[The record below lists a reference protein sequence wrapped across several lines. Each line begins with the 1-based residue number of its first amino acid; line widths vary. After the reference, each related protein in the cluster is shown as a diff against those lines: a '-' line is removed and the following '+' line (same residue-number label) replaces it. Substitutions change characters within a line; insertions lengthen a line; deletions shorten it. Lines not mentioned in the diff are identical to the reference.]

1 MSYSTK
7 NTGSKIPNEDIL
19 AQLRMIAPRNDP
31 KQKDDYDVSDARF
44 AELKIKNTENMI
56 GTTIDEI
63 PDKINSIKL
72 NWVDEQQLYDDVL
85 RDSRCLT
92 RSTPDIIFTRLS
104 EIYKHDIF
112 NCVVRIYKHAPSFF
126 TKTIMNPHQ
135 FKAFQKYFMLIEYIN
150 FINNTQDDVEIS
162 SIKDI
167 DQIRQWVQV
176 RHDNN
181 IQYVINGPN
190 NAGDGYNVK
199 YVDKYNGLM
208 SGSASIDDIAQSQM
222 LTTQQNISSD
232 LNKFLKEFREQHNAY
247 DKLSDEAR
255 KYSINISSIKDVR
268 IYKDE
273 DILYFDMRGVDLGEV
288 RDEVTETNYFTAEY
302 EEKREITSMTNTMK
316 LEEIMKFYSRI
327 AIKELI
333 IDPSLY
339 VTNLASLSKVYI
351 VFKGVVANERHI
363 SNVFKESDLKIPGH
377 FIRTDRGFEFI
388 PDTDVITYKSQ
399 MVNVRNFEMYITT
412 GNPDDKIISNEY
424 ALTFDKNSVYNY
436 PVEIYKDNDF
446 SLKMQLLT
454 DEHEEEQNVKY
465 NLHNIEMP
473 YLTTKVIDDLFSGM
487 TGDWSLLLESFID
500 QWRKVDTKDMIIQ
513 NLWTYLGSIF
523 IDVRNA
529 ITKKREMEVY
539 KNNDYTSPAEI
550 AVIENATWEDDVKE
564 EMIQTLK
571 QNNRIQYTK
580 LSILTNTFDVIGWK
594 SVVKQLCN
602 IADINWEIMKGTTNQ
617 KKIEEG
623 IELLKHVGLS
633 HMTKEEIANGKNTLY
648 KEQKYI
654 FAKKLSKGWAPINI
668 DGAKWYFSTA
678 RDDNNKARLYMTS
691 GTTKLVVANGMKI
704 NGNSYNVSKDTYGL
718 KFWKQNDTN
727 GYTWIVNNL
736 EQQVGN
742 ANNETVSQYFYS
754 LIGCAENNVK
764 SAVTGYTNT
773 AIDDTEASTTKRD
786 VELAILVWGDVYR
799 ALKSMLENISGIL
812 KGGVVKKGTLEW
824 KDVDL
829 FYGTIDGKYFT
840 YDNSKGGQYVKFIDY
855 LDNNFRIYTKDQAD
869 LCLYN
874 LMTIMNDGSFE
885 NNVYGSFMYS
895 EYQQTIQNLKFV
907 YPSSEI
913 NQNGALIRYTFDNF
927 YDVDY
932 EDIFGNTESLK
943 LYPIEY
949 TVEDVENKNVDNWYM
964 LEYTQN
970 KHYTSDFDNMTYYI
984 KTNANAII
992 ESMLMEVP
1000 VINKMSKIYPLNHV
1014 VMLDNDRKIL
1024 AEFEIF
1030 DETVTVNDTNY
1041 DVKYENNALCLKSG
1055 DEVVYELK
1063 LLSQYFED
1071 EDDVWFITFVKDA
1084 FMMIG
1089 GLVLRS
1095 VIENIDG
1102 KNVCYMVAN
1111 NDKTVNIGD
1120 SKYNIIVDDTGIM
1133 FKNVENAD
1141 IVKVE
1146 LNAKSV
1152 YLNEAVYDMKLY
1164 DTVNV
1169 ELHSKVDENSQYYY
1183 NIANKCY
1190 IGESYKFDFEYDDKH
1205 FDIYVDNKRVD
1216 TSKYYYINDFNI
1228 YEYTISANDVNL
1240 PDEYISYMPFKT
1252 YDSIYDNRPLFE
1264 ILGNSLTLQH
1274 IINRTNESSKY
1285 YEIKAGSRQ
1294 IKLNLFYYEKVKTEA
1309 YTDHAWKLFI
1319 NRDDTSFEDMELETK
1334 LGGHIKI
1341 TNKGNMFEVDVNIP
1355 GMEFNPNKPQ
1365 EYVTFQESSQD
1376 KNYNINV
1383 YKVYYNPTDAD
1394 YTFSDG
1400 TVVGKKLLR
1409 IDYCVQ
1415 EKCLVAVCD
1424 VLRKEDDFELSMPI
1438 WGKSISVRSG
1448 DADKKYDIVSY
1459 MIDNTWRISTGLA
1472 FPLKT
1477 DFTEKSDDIYYSL
1490 KGSIEQSFDIVIDG
1504 SKLQYLVYSDGSV
1517 TIGNVG
1523 INDVL
1528 SWPAAAI
1535 DNDEKETYLTK
1546 LPGKSL
1552 YVSSVVDDEDGNKV
1566 YEDVGLVT
1574 LKGNLY
1580 YLTSDS
1586 YDLNKDDLYT
1596 FDDEVVFD
1604 HENEPVA
1611 RLYNY
1616 DLTINDGESVIDI
1629 LGQKTDWEYLRLMR
1643 KIDGEW
1649 NVEGNDIKIRG
1660 SENELY
1666 NVVFQYN
1673 SYRTDRY
1680 IKFDDSYFGSTV
1692 DTSKGSDE
1700 FKSLVCYPFDITHRR
1715 EPVYLLNNSF
1725 RYEGNVTNAAQ
1736 IMKWDLGSGFRYDDN
1751 GVYKYIAD
1759 GSYIVLKSSGEN
1771 NAESGTT
1778 ESGATTTRTLY
1789 YKDTSGTYQSIDFI
1803 DSIGFVYGST
1813 SRKITLK
1820 LIDNRLT
1827 CFENVNWA
1835 EITNQDDS
1843 TEILIPE
1850 HAYNVYDINGNAL
1863 TTSIASNS
1871 NVVYPSS
1878 NSTLDKPY
1886 TENYAAYNQIDN
1898 KFLTKSVKDKLVDS
1912 SRNEYKLDIPGSDS
1926 KIYIDI
1932 FNFERIAFNKSVD
1945 SIPPFIEI
1953 YFKRDSQ
1960 NENSYNVFWK
1970 DEDVFHQIFNPDR
1983 DKSPLQYSNIV
1994 IKDFHKIIPK
2004 SFVVNNENILQES
2017 VNGKILYYLD
2027 TTLGYSTLK
2036 DDDSNNPIINSIEL
2050 QEKYIVSNLDD
2061 EAYLKSAN
2069 PERYLYKKVKLADN
2083 TYQYTLQP
2091 ASDFVQYTL
2100 KEQIKWDEN
2109 GNLYIETAED
2119 QSQTKAIKLYY
2130 SIIEDNKTIGFER
2143 AKFINKSTSDSI
2155 NLSVI
2160 DPSGAA
2166 EIGYPYG
2173 IYLSNLG
2180 NYKIVN
2186 PNNNAPYLI
2195 IDNGEDRYL
2204 PIVNTQERVEF
2215 IYQLSTSTELY
2226 YRNWQNPSG
2235 ELITLVDIEKEHVN
2249 FKIVIQYVSYSFQY
2263 YRPILYI
2270 NEGDSSNPKEFTI
2283 NPSYFGTKSDIS
2295 KLPENDTD
2303 IIDPKNKFIKIGSKY
2318 YILSMIRNNFVL
2330 IDRDEK
2336 ILTLDNVVTNYSTGS
2351 YAKISENSE
2360 IQYQI
2365 IAPYILY
2372 NGDSEQ
2378 RIDFDIG
2385 NGNLSAFAVLDSVK
2399 SYMYIYPNNPT
2410 YYDPYEKYTLTEGGE
2425 ISGNK
2430 LKSKLYVPN
2439 VYSNAISISPCTDK
2453 GNIIKRIDESENNF
2467 MYMLPIEMRNNYKL
2481 TTTDWKNYEYTK
2493 EGSNAKIELSQD
2505 VSGLCTGKFNNL
2517 VPNDA
2522 DNSKIYVSSGKLQ
2535 EYEEIKWESDTAE
2548 GVVCKASDEGIKIEN
2563 KYTNDTK
2570 LFVHVI
2576 YNTININCSESGD
2589 ITDDGYESF
2598 TIDFDNRKQESDD
2611 EVVKDKYIIWKDD
2624 KEYVELNGSTG
2635 SFSTNDSQIIN
2646 VYHEQLTECAYDE
2659 NSVYTAYYLYYF
2671 GKNNG
2676 VHDIIS
2682 IGSNTYNIERHQY
2695 AIVDGN
2701 IYIANGNEITIEN
2714 DTYVI
2719 DDETQHVDIDRKPYI
2734 IYSSDDVI
2742 RFNNMFYIPTDNKYT
2757 ISSCRYLKYGEEGDI
2772 KIYYENDN
2780 NELYVDEI
2788 TFNVK
2793 DEEWI
2798 DIDEY
2803 NKLQVLV
2810 KSDGTKYIQYIGV
2823 EYIVLDESVTINDV
2837 SYPVTTK
2844 RCVIIDLNRKIYTEM
2859 NDQQEEYI
2867 TYDNAPYYV
2876 SDNTVTIQDI
2886 YYTINSESKVNIGE
2900 VYYDLSNE
2908 YTASTVEIVRY
2919 GDEVLPVQ
2927 TGENEEKY
2935 VTYNNKIYN
2944 VVDNAVTIDNVIITV
2959 ESVLSIII
2967 RNIPYYANTNNYIIV
2982 NDEIICENNGYYIYN
2997 YSSYQQSI
3005 NPLIKKGEEY
3015 YIVFDGFIFKDTN
3028 GKYNEM
3034 NNMYMYVAN
3043 DITYVPKYVDSV
3055 KFDGNEYKI
3064 LKNNYE
3070 SMVISNKYVV
3080 ISGES
3085 ITFVIN
3091 ENSYT
3096 YSVNYDNSNITLS
3109 SAESTTEPIT
3119 FSINDE
3125 SVTIKINDINY
3136 KYYIFVDQHNNVVLA
3151 EKYYNISDGLNT
3163 ISDKRYY
3170 IAFDPYSRIVD
3181 VSNECTVVDKN
3192 TITYD
3197 DGIAGKNSTST
3208 VGNWQ
3213 ISYNSSEWVINR
3225 SDNTPPSWIRYF
3237 EYNPHTSKLSNVNYI
3252 NQNQS
3257 ITRDNII
3264 PFKQN
3269 ISDYDN
3275 EPSRHNMCI
3284 HDPVSDPDYIYEI
3297 SFDDSTT
3304 YNEKSIITPLSFNT
3318 YKYTNTKPDS
3328 EKDSISYPI
3337 WRDTD
3342 KQYYNQVWQIESIE
3356 TNPDEI
3362 SLSVIDKNINTDTP
3376 TIITNRFYVG
3386 DEKTYIYI
3394 ESTKFY
3400 DTFDL
3405 STYSLSLDNDTISSK
3420 PFNSSKSIYLLPGTV
3435 NPVKFDISITKTP
3448 DSFLILYL
3456 TTEIETDN
3464 STETVKINIINE
3476 DHKFTSLNNVSLF
3489 RIIQYGT
3496 NNYLYYIQMIRNEL
3510 YMTELSKTRTNS
3522 YDSSTFTVDY
3532 DNTDF
3537 IFTIENDNVK
3547 YKDDTVAKLGEYFTI
3562 DTEEKTYYFQITVN
3576 EVNSNKYVVNIY
3588 NVKGQSSKW
3597 QWYIMINNLMYEI
3610 YIDGESYYLLYN
3622 DLLYYPKEDE
3632 SYQIDQNQDPKLY
3645 ISFENE
3651 IGSYY
3656 YDDLAEGELIKKNST
3671 IRRSVKMEGVKTE
3684 SRTTTSN
3691 ICPNLYPFIVGEI
3704 EKQYTSPVENIVDVN
3719 RVYRD
3724 IVSNITEKH
3733 NYKYNSGEL
3742 YDIIYDTDKNEY
3754 TFKQTGVIAK
3764 QNDGGYIG
3772 DTYCIFSNQYN
3783 GTIQIKYDKSVQTKH
3798 GQFILSIDNDSS
3810 ITYYIYGISNVVQ
3823 FSKSYPIKEDDTVII
3838 GNENVY
3844 TKECKVVYN
3853 DSQKYVSYDWTE
3865 QVSIENNTV
3874 KLQDGEYELSTP
3886 KFRVYRE
3893 TALSTYIQ
3901 YSESSD
3907 NNVNYVTFG
3916 YGDNVVYNYISD
3928 VGNTTYPFGTINYK
3942 GKTIYPYTLR
3952 YNNSDTNEYA
3962 IDSELYTAYIN
3973 TAAQMKINE
3982 TSHIELLESS
3992 NQCQII
3998 VSDEEK
4004 YNIQYSNNKFM
4015 VSWSI
4020 NEEIRPMYD
4029 ANITY
4034 YRKDATTD
4042 DYKKITYID
4051 RNDYWYNDGGNKYI
4065 TSGGD
4070 NYLNKYDIT
4079 VTSKSDT
4086 NEKYT
4091 WSKGVLSPEPTE
4103 ASIPAIKV
4111 DYGIRK
4117 QGTESSSTMFAYR
4130 LITINVN
4137 IDLSNKTFNILA
4149 FGPTVKNNNL
4159 EYYIV
4164 PVTRGSNTETEK
4176 SFTNPGEV
4184 IQCPNG
4190 TFYISTEG
4198 QLVGIVESSEV
4209 TIAYTCNISLTKYEQ
4224 SSYLYHIVPNN
4235 FPGNR
4240 SDIITHAELAGP
4252 DKHYKDEFAL
4262 SKAIYNRY
4270 YSTDGPISTN
4280 DLIITDDPT
4289 STYQMSKFYW
4299 EEDFN
4304 GYSIKYSESVKLE
4317 TTDTR
4322 EFTFKSNLD
4331 DTYPALT
4338 SNRTVYIYT
4347 ALKSVDAYGNIYISD
4362 INNTFTINGY
4372 TATWTPDY
4380 PYNIT
4385 TKYSY
4390 TRGTKNYDLIRYG
4403 DYVELSDG
4411 NYYTII
4417 QNVDY
4422 WNNNTISINNTSYN
4436 ILYNTD
4442 GIHLN
4447 NSETDITLKQYS
4459 QKTALGETGYS
4470 YIYTNHR
4477 YEIYDQNSN
4486 KTDIIS
4492 PTFYR
4497 LIRNN
4502 QHYYIYLSEPV
4513 IINTFEYTFY
4523 TLDSLL
4529 LVYFVKVARIDDNNM
4544 VTLLDGT
4551 VHKALYAVIVDDTK
4565 KPTHLIECEPIKTEY
4580 GQFKIDNTTY
4590 TFTPSDNEYLVS
4602 YNTSETYDT
4611 TTTES
4616 FDINGISIKYT
4627 TSENIPSSSLYFTFN
4642 SETTPTKTY
4651 TENGYIRFGAYYMY
4665 QIINGVM
4672 YLSTDGSNI
4681 SYTFRN
4687 NDYGVSVEDNLMNK
4701 FTCNNIVING
4711 IIIDNITKT
4720 TNLTVG
4726 TCTYDLSLITTLKNN
4741 SKFTI
4746 SNISNNISNTLGTF
4760 TYDILSGCIK
4770 YKQTIYLDKFNKQ
4783 YTDSITIYFKSRV
4796 NYDLKITNSLD
4807 PTKYYY
4813 SYNNLYGN
4821 INTPDTIAS
4830 VNFPCP
4836 YSFNISYN
4844 TPDLTCTLITYNE
4857 IHLIRKTESLSMNVK
4872 FKSTEKSISLKGIT
4886 SLTEPLIGKPE
4897 NTYCIKYTSGENK
4910 NITCQNPKMNFY
4922 IKTESLKTNATLP
4935 LFLIEKQV
4943 PNKSRALIYSKT
4955 YIYND
4960 NIKQATY
4967 NSSEGQTATIK
4978 LNGLSENQE
4987 KYLISGTLKLTYDD
5001 DPFIGYLVGGLSE
5014 KNLNSIISENK
5025 SLDVGIGSCTYE
5037 YITYH
5042 NLKYLYLENVEITG
5056 GYIRYDDGDTITE
5069 ITPKVSSYE
5078 NLIPSVNERTISHIP
5093 IKSIESIT
5101 PNVKDQICL
5110 FEAADV
5116 YVYSSLI
5123 VNTISRSVRIIN
5135 DDKETYIIQ
5144 KSDDD
5149 DNKYSF
5155 IDSLN
5160 DHYYYESDENI
5171 LKSQIYKAFIKP
5183 SNSILY
5189 KYWTRNQYI
5198 LSVLN
5203 SSLNISSPK
5212 LVLSDICDVSDSKP
5226 LRVDYYTSDGSII
5239 YTFVDEPQEITNLN
5253 DSYYIYP
5260 DKITDI
5266 DGNKLDLNILD
5277 ISRHKYTIYE
5287 LNNPAT
5293 LEETADI
5300 EIQGKYLDGSKLEK
5314 DMFTINENSKFPISN
5329 YSSHE
5334 NYDIISFMSS
5344 DVITVINNLNAQL
5357 GTDAENYI
5365 VNCNGVNY
5373 VAFIINDKDGD
5384 KDGEKYIMY
5393 APQNAENKFIVTK
5406 FGNKIDIE
5414 NININEYIYKQ
5425 HTEVNDNT
5433 YLITLSLNGLSV
5445 VLSNPVND
5453 NTAEVSI
5460 YLSNNKSIKSVS
5472 FSETINLNNLSM
5484 KSSEYTISGTIMSG
5498 EYIYADKY
5506 SLLIEWENF
5515 YNYDNEAN
5523 VVRNTLYI
5531 HGIQLAYN
5539 EDDRIRI
5546 SIDNNTTYLQYVQ
5559 TPVYCNVPGKYY
5571 ELQRDDLFKINVSK
5585 NKFYK
5590 TYPYIRYKQD
5600 SFVYPAIKDIN
5611 NEYIMTISQNAY
5623 NSSMSNVYVRSINN
5637 ISIPNGVNANICN
5650 NINPYTTYLS
5660 ENISD
5665 RLIGV
5670 GGIFKGNKVISE
5682 MAMTSLKGYILPYT
5696 GKMQMTVEFN

>member
-454 DEHEEEQNVKY
+454 DEHEEEQIVKY

-529 ITKKREMEVY
+529 ITKKREMEVF
-539 KNNDYTSPAEI
+539 KDNDYTSPAEI
-550 AVIENATWEDDVKE
+550 AVIENATWDDDVKE

-623 IELLKHVGLS
+623 IELLKKVGLS
-633 HMTKEEIANGKNTLY
+633 HMTKEEIDNGKNTLY
-648 KEQKYI
+648 KEKKYI

-704 NGNSYNVSKDTYGL
+704 NGNPYNVSKDTYGL

-764 SAVTGYTNT
+764 SAVIGYTNT

-932 EDIFGNTESLK
+932 EDIFGNIESLK

-1014 VMLDNDRKIL
+1014 VMLDNDRKTL

-1030 DETVTVNDTNY
+1030 DETATVNGTIY
-1041 DVKYENNALCLKSG
+1041 DVKYENNALCLKSA
-1055 DEVVYELK
+1055 DKVVYELK
-1063 LLSQYFED
+1063 LLSQYFEY

-1095 VIENIDG
+1095 VIENENS
-1102 KNVCYMVAN
+1102 KNVCYMMADDN
-1111 NDKTVNIGD
+1111 KTVNIGGSD
-1120 SKYNIIVDDTGIM
+1120 YNIIVDDTGIM
-1133 FKNVENAD
+1133 FVNEVNANT
-1141 IVKVE
+1141 VKVE

-1152 YLNEAVYDMKLY
+1152 CLNEVVYDMVLY

-1169 ELHSKVDENSQYYY
+1169 ELHSKVDEQTQYYY

-1190 IGESYKFDFEYDDKH
+1190 IGKSSIYDFDFEYDDKH
-1205 FDIYVDNKRVD
+1205 FDVYIKNKRVA
-1216 TSKYYYINDFNI
+1216 TSKCYYDNDDNI

-1240 PDEYISYMPFKT
+1240 PDEYISYIPFKT

-1264 ILGNSLTLQH
+1264 IFGNSLTLQH
-1274 IINRTNESSKY
+1274 IINKTNESSKY

-1309 YTDHAWKLFI
+1309 YVDHAWKLFI

-1341 TNKGNMFEVDVNIP
+1341 ANKGNMFEVDVNIP

-1424 VLRKEDDFELSMPI
+1424 VLRKEDEFELAMPT
-1438 WGKSISVRSG
+1438 WGNSISVRSS

-1459 MIDNTWRISTGLA
+1459 MVDNTWRISTGLA

-1477 DFTEKSDDIYYSL
+1477 DFTNKSDDIYYSL

-1504 SKLQYLVYSDGSV
+1504 SKLKYLVYSNGSV
-1517 TIGNVG
+1517 TIGEE
-1523 INDVL
+1523 IKIKDVF
-1528 SWPAAAI
+1528 SWPADAI
-1535 DNDEKETYLTK
+1535 NDDVKKTYLSK
-1546 LPGKSL
+1546 LPGKRI
-1552 YVSSVVDDEDGNKV
+1552 YVGSVVDDEDGNKV
-1566 YEDVGLVT
+1566 YDDAGLVT

-1586 YDLNKDDLYT
+1586 YDLNKDELYT
-1596 FDDEVVFD
+1596 FDNEDVFD
-1604 HENEPVA
+1604 HEDEPVA

-1616 DLTINDGESVIDI
+1616 NLSINEGESVIDI
-1629 LGQKTDWEYLRLMR
+1629 LKQKTDWEYLRLMR
-1643 KIDGEW
+1643 KINGEW
-1649 NVEGNDIKIRG
+1649 NVEGNDVKIRG
-1660 SENELY
+1660 SDNKLY
-1666 NVVFQYN
+1666 NVAFQYN

-1680 IKFDDSYFGSTV
+1680 IEFDKSYFGSTI
-1692 DTSKGSDE
+1692 DTSNGHDD
-1700 FKSLVCYPFDITHRR
+1700 FKSLVCYPFDITQRR
-1715 EPVYLLNNSF
+1715 SPVYLLNNSF
-1725 RYEGNVTNAAQ
+1725 RYEGNVNNDTQ
-1736 IMKWDLGSGFRYDDN
+1736 IMKWDLGSGFKYNVN
-1751 GVYKYIAD
+1751 GNNDVYKYIAD
-1759 GSYIVLKSSGEN
+1759 GSYIVLMPGGEN
-1771 NAESGTT
+1771 SDESGTT
-1778 ESGATTTRTLY
+1778 ESGSTTTSIQTLY
-1789 YKDTSGTYQSIDFI
+1789 YKDASGTYQSIRFNDPI
-1803 DSIGFVYGST
+1803 DFVYEST
-1813 SRKITLK
+1813 NRKITLK

-1827 CFENVNWA
+1827 CFEKVNWT
-1835 EITNQDDS
+1835 EITNTDDS

-1850 HAYNVYDINGNAL
+1850 HAYNVYDENGNIL
-1863 TTSIASNS
+1863 TTSLPSNS
-1871 NVVYPSS
+1871 NVVYPSL
-1878 NSTLDKPY
+1878 NTGLDNPY
-1886 TENYAAYNQIDN
+1886 TGNYAAYDQIGN
-1898 KFLTKSVKDKLVDS
+1898 KFYRKGVEDTLVDS
-1912 SRNEYKLDIPGSDS
+1912 SRNTYKLDFGGSES
-1926 KIYIDI
+1926 KMYVDI
-1932 FNFERIAFNKSVD
+1932 FNFERIAFNNKGD
-1945 SIPPFIEI
+1945 DGLPPFVEI

-1960 NENSYNVFWK
+1960 NENAYNVFWK
-1970 DEDVFHQIFNPDR
+1970 DENEAYHQIFKPDR
-1983 DKSPLQYSNIV
+1983 DKSPLHYSDIV
-1994 IKDFHKIIPK
+1994 IKDFHKIIPE
-2004 SFVVNNENILQES
+2004 SFVLDNENILLKES
-2017 VNGKILYYLD
+2017 DGRKILYYLD
-2027 TTLGYSTLK
+2027 TELGYSTLK
-2036 DDDSNNPIINSIEL
+2036 DNSANQITKSIGL
-2050 QEKYIVSNLDD
+2050 QEKYIVS
-2061 EAYLKSAN
+2061 ESYLKSADTK
-2069 PERYLYKKVKLADN
+2069 RYLYKKVELEDN
-2083 TYQYTLQP
+2083 SVQYTLQP
-2091 ASDFVQYTL
+2091 ESDFKNYEL
-2100 KEQIKWDEN
+2100 KNNDKIRWDNN
-2109 GNLYIETAED
+2109 GYLYIETTES
-2119 QSQTKAIKLYY
+2119 QSQTKTIQLYY
-2130 SIIEDNKTIGFER
+2130 SVSDENGTSYEK
-2143 AKFINKSTSDSI
+2143 AKFINKSTSESI
-2155 NLSVI
+2155 NLSETV
-2160 DPSGAA
+2160 SSETAA
-2166 EIGYPYG
+2166 TGKPYG
-2173 IYLSNLG
+2173 IYLSDLG

-2195 IDNGEDRYL
+2195 INNGEDNYL
-2204 PIVNTQERVEF
+2204 PIVNTQERIEF
-2215 IYQLSTSTELY
+2215 IYQLSSSTELY
-2226 YRNWQNPSG
+2226 YRNWENPSG
-2235 ELITLVDIEKEHVN
+2235 ELITLVDIENDYVN
-2249 FKIVIQYVSYSFQY
+2249 FKVVIQYVSYLFRY
-2263 YRPILYI
+2263 YRPKLLI
-2270 NEGDSSNPKEFTI
+2270 NEGDPSNPKEFTI
-2283 NPSYFGTKSDIS
+2283 SSSYFGTKADIS
-2295 KLPENDTD
+2295 KLPQNDTD
-2303 IIDPKNKFIKIGSKY
+2303 KIDPKNKFIKIGTKY

-2336 ILTLDNVVTNYSTGS
+2336 ILTLDNVVTDTTDNYVN
-2351 YAKISENSE
+2351 ISENSE
-2360 IQYQI
+2360 IQYKI
-2365 IAPYILY
+2365 IAPFILY
-2372 NGDSEQ
+2372 NGDPER

-2410 YYDPYEKYTLTEGGE
+2410 YYDPEKTYTLTEGGE
-2425 ISGNK
+2425 ISGNN

-2453 GNIIKRIDESENNF
+2453 GKIIKRIDEYNNNF
-2467 MYMLPIEMRNNYKL
+2467 AYMLPIEMQNKYTL
-2481 TTTDWKNYEYTK
+2481 TTTDWKNYKYAK
-2493 EGSNAKIELSQD
+2493 EGSDAKIELVQD
-2505 VSGLCTGKFNNL
+2505 VTSGLCSGDFDNL
-2517 VPNDA
+2517 VPSDD
-2522 DNSKIYVSSGKLQ
+2522 DNSKIYVSSGKLK
-2535 EYEEIKWESDTAE
+2535 ESDEIKWTSDTAE
-2548 GVVCKASDEGIKIEN
+2548 GVVCKAGEKGIEIEN

-2576 YNTININCSESGD
+2576 NNTININCSESGD
-2589 ITDDGYESF
+2589 VTAGSYKSF
-2598 TIDFDNRKQESDD
+2598 TIDFDNRKQESDN
-2611 EVVKDKYIIWKDD
+2611 EVVKDKYIIWEDG
-2624 KEYVELNGSTG
+2624 KELAELNGKTN
-2635 SFSTNDSQIIN
+2635 SFSTNNSKSIN
-2646 VYHEQLTECAYDE
+2646 IYHEQLTECAYDD

-2671 GKNNG
+2671 GKTNS

-2682 IGSNTYNIERHQY
+2682 IGSNTYDIERQQY
-2695 AIVDGN
+2695 TIVEN
-2701 IYIANGNEITIEN
+2701 VKYIANGNKITIADVE
-2714 DTYVI
+2714 YEF
-2719 DDETQHVDIDRKPYI
+2719 DDETPHVDIDRKPYI
-2734 IYSSDDVI
+2734 IHSRDD
-2742 RFNNMFYIPTDNKYT
+2742 
-2757 ISSCRYLKYGEEGDI
+2757 
-2772 KIYYENDN
+2772 
-2780 NELYVDEI
+2780 
-2788 TFNVK
+2788 
-2793 DEEWI
+2793 
-2798 DIDEY
+2798 
-2803 NKLQVLV
+2803 
-2810 KSDGTKYIQYIGV
+2810 
-2823 EYIVLDESVTINDV
+2823 
-2837 SYPVTTK
+2837 
-2844 RCVIIDLNRKIYTEM
+2844 
-2859 NDQQEEYI
+2859 
-2867 TYDNAPYYV
+2867 
-2876 SDNTVTIQDI
+2876 
-2886 YYTINSESKVNIGE
+2886 
-2900 VYYDLSNE
+2900 
-2908 YTASTVEIVRY
+2908 
-2919 GDEVLPVQ
+2919 
-2927 TGENEEKY
+2927 
-2935 VTYNNKIYN
+2935 
-2944 VVDNAVTIDNVIITV
+2944 
-2959 ESVLSIII
+2959 
-2967 RNIPYYANTNNYIIV
+2967 ANTNNYIIV
-2982 NDEIICENNGYYIYN
+2982 NGETIFENNGYYIYN
-2997 YSSYQQSI
+2997 FSSYQQSI
-3005 NPLIKKGEEY
+3005 NSLIKKGEEY
-3015 YIVFDGFIFKDTN
+3015 YIVFDGFIFKDSN
-3028 GKYNEM
+3028 GIYNEM
-3034 NNMYMYVAN
+3034 NDMYMYAAN
-3043 DITYVPKYVDSV
+3043 GKTYIPKYVDSV
-3055 KFDGNEYKI
+3055 KFDGIEYKI

-3070 SMVISNKYVV
+3070 SMVISNSYAV
-3080 ISGES
+3080 ISGKSGTIE
-3085 ITFVIN
+3085 IN
-3091 ENSYT
+3091 NNIYT
-3096 YSVNYDNSNITLS
+3096 YSVSYDNSNITLS
-3109 SAESTTEPIT
+3109 SSESTDKT

-3125 SVTIKINDINY
+3125 SVTIVINNNNY

-3151 EKYYNISDGLNT
+3151 ENYYNISDGLNT
-3163 ISDKRYY
+3163 ISNKQYY
-3170 IAFDPYSRIVD
+3170 IAFDSYSRIID

-3197 DGIAGKNSTST
+3197 DECIEKNSTP
-3208 VGNWQ
+3208 VEFGNWE
-3213 ISYNSSEWVINR
+3213 ISYNSSSSEWTINK
-3225 SDNTPPSWIRYF
+3225 SNNKPSSWIRYF

-3252 NQNQS
+3252 NQNQTIS
-3257 ITRDNII
+3257 RDKII

-3269 ISDYDN
+3269 ISDYGN
-3275 EPSRHNMCI
+3275 EPTRYNMYI
-3284 HDPVSDPDYIYEI
+3284 RNTDYIYAI
-3297 SFDDSTT
+3297 SFDDSTI
-3304 YNEKSIITPLSFNT
+3304 YNEKSKITPLSFNT
-3318 YKYTNTKPDS
+3318 YKYTNPRSENITKPDS
-3328 EKDSISYPI
+3328 EKDSISYPV
-3337 WRDTD
+3337 WNDED
-3342 KQYYNQVWQIESIE
+3342 KQYYNQVYQIESIK
-3356 TNPDEI
+3356 TNDKGI
-3362 SLSVIDKNINTDTP
+3362 SLSVIDKNTDTP
-3376 TIITNRFYVG
+3376 AEKINRFYVG

-3394 ESTKFY
+3394 YSTKFH

-3405 STYSLSLDNDTISSK
+3405 STYSLSLTNDTLPSQ
-3420 PFNSSKSIYLLPGTV
+3420 PFKSIKSINLLPGTV
-3435 NPVKFDISITKTP
+3435 NPVTFDIIITKTTN
-3448 DSFLILYL
+3448 SFLTLDL
-3456 TTEIETDN
+3456 ETEVETDD
-3464 STETVKINIINE
+3464 STETITINVINE
-3476 DHKFTSLNNVSLF
+3476 DHKITSLNNISLF
-3489 RIIQYGT
+3489 HIIQYGT
-3496 NNYLYYIQMIRNEL
+3496 NKYLYYIQMIQNEL
-3510 YMTELSKTRTNS
+3510 YMTELSTARTNYYDSPKFTVS
-3522 YDSSTFTVDY
+3522 YD
-3532 DNTDF
+3532 NKDF
-3537 IFTIENDNVK
+3537 IFTIEDDSVK
-3547 YKDDTVAKLGEYFTI
+3547 YRDTAVAKLGDYFTI
-3562 DTEEKTYYFQITVN
+3562 DTDEKTYYFQITVN
-3576 EVNSNKYVVNIY
+3576 EHNSNEYIVNIY
-3588 NVKGQSSKW
+3588 NVKGRPSIW
-3597 QWYIMINNLMYEI
+3597 QWYIMINELMYEI
-3610 YIDGESYYLLYN
+3610 YIDNESYYLSDNGILF
-3622 DLLYYPKEDE
+3622 YPKEDE
-3632 SYQIDQNQDPKLY
+3632 SYQIEQNQDPKLY
-3645 ISFENE
+3645 IAFENE

-3656 YDDLAEGELIKKNST
+3656 YEDLDKDELIKKNST
-3671 IRRSVKMEGVKTE
+3671 IRRTVNMNPKVTTE
-3684 SRTTTSN
+3684 STTTTTN
-3691 ICPNLYPFIVGEI
+3691 ICPNLYPFIVDVI

-3719 RVYRD
+3719 RVFSD
-3724 IVSNITEKH
+3724 IVSNISETH
-3733 NYKYNSGEL
+3733 KYIYSSGEL
-3742 YDIIYDTDKNEY
+3742 YDVIYYKEVNTDNTDNVVKDGY
-3754 TFKQTGVIAK
+3754 TFKQSGVIVN
-3764 QNDGGYIG
+3764 QNGGSAYIG
-3772 DTYCIFSNQYN
+3772 DTFCKFSLDQNN
-3783 GTIQIKYDKSVQTKH
+3783 ENIINITYDKSVQTNH
-3798 GQFILSIDNDSS
+3798 GHFILTNDNQS
-3810 ITYYIYGISNVVQ
+3810 ITYYIYGMNNVAQ
-3823 FSKSYPIKEDDTVII
+3823 FGTSHPIKEDGTVVI
-3838 GNENVY
+3838 GDENVY

-3853 DSQKYVSYDWTE
+3853 DSQKYVSYDWNE
-3865 QVSIENNTV
+3865 QVDNKNNTV
-3874 KLQDGEYELSTP
+3874 KLQDGEYEISAP

-3901 YSESSD
+3901 YSESSG
-3907 NNVNYVTFG
+3907 NNDDYVTFG

-3928 VGNTTYPFGTINYK
+3928 TDNGTYEFGTINYK
-3942 GKTIYPYTLR
+3942 GKIIYPYTLK
-3952 YNNSDTNEYA
+3952 YNESNTNEYT
-3962 IDSELYTAYIN
+3962 INSELYTAYIN

-3982 TSHIELLESS
+3982 TTYIELLGNL
-3992 NQCQII
+3992 NQCQIG
-3998 VSDEEK
+3998 SDEEK
-4004 YNIQYSNNKFM
+4004 YNIQYSNNTFNVK
-4015 VSWSI
+4015 WSI
-4020 NEEIRPMYD
+4020 NEKVIQMYN

-4034 YRKDATTD
+4034 YSSNATAGS
-4042 DYKKITYID
+4042 YKKITYID
-4051 RNDYWYNDGGNKYI
+4051 RNDYWYDGKVI

-4070 NYLNKYDIT
+4070 NYLKKYDIT
-4079 VTSKSDT
+4079 VTSNADVNITS
-4086 NEKYT
+4086 T
-4091 WSKGVLSPEPTE
+4091 WSNGILTTEPSE
-4103 ASIPAIKV
+4103 ASIPVIKV
-4111 DYGIRK
+4111 DYGLWK
-4117 QGTESSSTMFAYR
+4117 QGTDSSSTMFAYR
-4130 LITINVN
+4130 LITINVD
-4137 IDLSNKTFNILA
+4137 IESSNKTFNILA
-4149 FGPTVKNNNL
+4149 FGPIVINGSIS
-4159 EYYIV
+4159 YYII
-4164 PVTRGSNTETEK
+4164 PVTRSSNTETEK
-4176 SFTNPGEV
+4176 SFSNPGKD
-4184 IQCPNG
+4184 ILCLNG
-4190 TFYISTEG
+4190 TFYITTG
-4198 QLVGIVESSEV
+4198 GKIVSSIEDPGDTV
-4209 TIAYTCNISLTKYEQ
+4209 AYTCNISLTNYSNSDSK
-4224 SSYLYHIVPNN
+4224 LKHIVPDN
-4235 FPGNR
+4235 FPNNNNR
-4240 SDIITHAELAGP
+4240 IDII
-4252 DKHYKDEFAL
+4252 KHSDLVGEGKSYQSESDL
-4262 SKAIYNRY
+4262 SKAMYERC

-4280 DLIITDDPT
+4280 LMEKITWGKD
-4289 STYQMSKFYW
+4289 Y
-4299 EEDFN
+4299 N
-4304 GYSIKYSESVKLE
+4304 GFSISYSESVNLKL
-4317 TTDTR
+4317 TTNAK

-4331 DTYPALT
+4331 NTYPAES

-4347 ALKSVDAYGNIYISD
+4347 ALKSVDTYGNIYISN

-4390 TRGTKNYDLIRYG
+4390 TRGTKKYDLIRYG

-4417 QNVDY
+4417 QNV
-4422 WNNNTISINNTSYN
+4422 NNNTIYINNTVYN
-4436 ILYNTD
+4436 ILYSTD

-4447 NSETDITLKQYS
+4447 NTETDITLEQYS

-4470 YIYTNHR
+4470 YVYTNHR
-4477 YEIYDQNSN
+4477 YEIYDQSSN
-4486 KTDIIS
+4486 KTDTIS

-4502 QHYYIYLSEPV
+4502 QRYYVYLSEPV
-4513 IINTFEYTFY
+4513 TINTFEYTFY
-4523 TLDSLL
+4523 IYDSLL
-4529 LVYFVKVARIDDNNM
+4529 SVYFVKVAQIDVNNM

-4551 VHKALYAVIVDDTK
+4551 IHKALYAVIVNNTNQ
-4565 KPTHLIECEPIKTEY
+4565 PTHLIKCDTIKTEN
-4580 GQFKIDNTTY
+4580 GQFKINNTTY
-4590 TFTPSDNEYLVS
+4590 TITPSNNEYLVS
-4602 YNTSETYDT
+4602 YNTSETYNT
-4611 TTTES
+4611 SSTES
-4616 FDINGISIKYT
+4616 FNINGIHIQCTKSK
-4627 TSENIPSSSLYFTFN
+4627 NISDSSLYFTIT
-4642 SETTPTKTY
+4642 SETAPTKTY
-4651 TENGYIRFGAYYMY
+4651 TKDGYIRFGVYYMY
-4665 QIINGVM
+4665 YIIDGVM
-4672 YLSTDGSNI
+4672 YLSIDGSNI

-4687 NDYGVSVEDNLMNK
+4687 NDYGVSIEDNLMNK
-4701 FTCNNIVING
+4701 YTCNNIVINAA
-4711 IIIDNITKT
+4711 IIDNITKT
-4720 TNLTVG
+4720 TILTVG
-4726 TCTYDLSLITTLKNN
+4726 TCTYDLSLITTLKND
-4741 SKFTI
+4741 STFTI
-4746 SNISNNISNTLGTF
+4746 ADNNPKNSNNPSTF
-4760 TYDILSGCIK
+4760 TYDVISGNIQYNQSIDLS
-4770 YKQTIYLDKFNKQ
+4770 KFNIFNDP
-4783 YTDSITIYFKSRV
+4783 YPDSFKIYFKSRV

-4807 PTKYYY
+4807 STKYYY

-4821 INTPDTIAS
+4821 INTDSTIAS

-4844 TPDLTCTLITYNE
+4844 EDNLTCTLITYNE

-4872 FKSTEKSISLKGIT
+4872 FKSTEKSISLNGIN

-4897 NTYCIKYTSGENK
+4897 NTYCIKYTAGENK

-4922 IKTESLKTNATLP
+4922 IKTESLKTNAILP
-4935 LFLIEKQV
+4935 LFLIEKKT
-4943 PNKSRALIYSKT
+4943 PNNSRAVIYSKT
-4955 YIYND
+4955 YIYNSD
-4960 NIKQATY
+4960 IKQATY
-4967 NSSEGQTATIK
+4967 NSSANKTATIK
-4978 LNGLSENQE
+4978 LNTLSTENQQ

-5001 DPFIGYLVGGLSE
+5001 DPFNGYLVGGLSE

-5025 SLDVGIGSCTYE
+5025 SLGVGIGSCTYE
-5037 YITYH
+5037 YITYN
-5042 NLKYLYLENVEITG
+5042 NLKYLYLEKVAITG

-5069 ITPKVSSYE
+5069 ITPKASSYD

-5101 PNVKDQICL
+5101 PNVSDQICL

-5123 VNTISRSVRIIN
+5123 VNTTSRSVRIIN
-5135 DDKETYIIQ
+5135 DDEETYIIQ

-5149 DNKYSF
+5149 DNKYIF
-5155 IDSLN
+5155 INSLN

-5212 LVLSDICDVSDSKP
+5212 LVLSDICDVTDSNP

-5239 YTFVDEPQEITNLN
+5239 YTFVDDQQEITNLN

-5266 DGNKLDLNILD
+5266 DGNKLDMNILD

-5300 EIQGKYLDGSKLEK
+5300 EIQGKYLTNSLLEK
-5314 DMFTINENSKFPISN
+5314 DMFTISENSKFPISS

-5344 DVITVINNLNAQL
+5344 DVITVINNLNSQL
-5357 GTDAENYI
+5357 GGDAENYI

-5373 VAFIINDKDGD
+5373 VAIIVNDKDN
-5384 KDGEKYIMY
+5384 EKYIMY

-5414 NININEYIYKQ
+5414 NININDYIYKQ
-5425 HTEVNDNT
+5425 HTEVKDDT

-5472 FSETINLNNLSM
+5472 FSETINLNDLSM

-5523 VVRNTLYI
+5523 VVRNSLYI

>member
-162 SIKDI
+162 SVKDI

-424 ALTFDKNSVYNY
+424 ALTFDKNSIYNY

-454 DEHEEEQNVKY
+454 DEHEEEQIVKY

-539 KNNDYTSPAEI
+539 KDNDYTSPAEI

-633 HMTKEEIANGKNTLY
+633 HMTEEEIDNGKNTLY
-648 KEQKYI
+648 KKQKYI

-704 NGNSYNVSKDTYGL
+704 NGNPYNVSKDTYGL

-812 KGGVVKKGTLEW
+812 KSGVVKKGTLEW

-1030 DETVTVNDTNY
+1030 DETVTVNSGNY
-1041 DVKYENNALCLKSG
+1041 DVKYENNALCLKSD

-1063 LLSQYFED
+1063 LLSQYFEY

-1084 FMMIG
+1084 FMTIG
-1089 GLVLRS
+1089 GLILRS
-1095 VIENIDG
+1095 VIENENG
-1102 KNVCYMVAN
+1102 KNICYMTAN
-1111 NDKTVNIGD
+1111 DNKTVNIGD
-1120 SKYNIIVDDTGIM
+1120 SDYNIIVDDTGIM
-1133 FKNVENAD
+1133 FKKTEND
-1141 IVKVE
+1141 NIVNIVKVE

-1152 YLNEAVYDMKLY
+1152 CLNEVVYDMKLY

-1169 ELHSKVDENSQYYY
+1169 ELHSKVDENPQYYY
-1183 NIANKCY
+1183 NIAHKCY
-1190 IGESYKFDFEYDDKH
+1190 IGESPKFDFEYDDKH
-1205 FDIYVDNKRVD
+1205 FDIYIENKRIT
-1216 TSKYYYINDFNI
+1216 TSKYYYINDSNV

-1264 ILGNSLTLQH
+1264 IFGNSLTLQH
-1274 IINRTNESSKY
+1274 IINKTNESSKY

-1319 NRDDTSFEDMELETK
+1319 NRDDTRFEDMELETK

-1341 TNKGNMFEVDVNIP
+1341 INKGNMFEVDVNIP

-1438 WGKSISVRSG
+1438 WNKSISVQRS

-1477 DFTEKSDDIYYSL
+1477 DFTNKSDDIYYSV

-1517 TIGNVG
+1517 TIGEVG
-1523 INDVL
+1523 INDIF
-1528 SWPAAAI
+1528 SWPADAI
-1535 DNDEKETYLTK
+1535 DEKEKENYLKK

-1552 YVSSVVDDEDGNKV
+1552 YVGSVVDDENGNKV
-1566 YEDVGLVT
+1566 YKDIGLVT

-1580 YLTSDS
+1580 YSTSDS
-1586 YDLNKDDLYT
+1586 YDLN
-1596 FDDEVVFD
+1596 
-1604 HENEPVA
+1604 
-1611 RLYNY
+1611 
-1616 DLTINDGESVIDI
+1616 
-1629 LGQKTDWEYLRLMR
+1629 
-1643 KIDGEW
+1643 
-1649 NVEGNDIKIRG
+1649 
-1660 SENELY
+1660 
-1666 NVVFQYN
+1666 
-1673 SYRTDRY
+1673 
-1680 IKFDDSYFGSTV
+1680 
-1692 DTSKGSDE
+1692 
-1700 FKSLVCYPFDITHRR
+1700 
-1715 EPVYLLNNSF
+1715 
-1725 RYEGNVTNAAQ
+1725 
-1736 IMKWDLGSGFRYDDN
+1736 
-1751 GVYKYIAD
+1751 
-1759 GSYIVLKSSGEN
+1759 
-1771 NAESGTT
+1771 
-1778 ESGATTTRTLY
+1778 
-1789 YKDTSGTYQSIDFI
+1789 
-1803 DSIGFVYGST
+1803 
-1813 SRKITLK
+1813 
-1820 LIDNRLT
+1820 
-1827 CFENVNWA
+1827 
-1835 EITNQDDS
+1835 
-1843 TEILIPE
+1843 
-1850 HAYNVYDINGNAL
+1850 
-1863 TTSIASNS
+1863 
-1871 NVVYPSS
+1871 
-1878 NSTLDKPY
+1878 
-1886 TENYAAYNQIDN
+1886 
-1898 KFLTKSVKDKLVDS
+1898 
-1912 SRNEYKLDIPGSDS
+1912 
-1926 KIYIDI
+1926 
-1932 FNFERIAFNKSVD
+1932 
-1945 SIPPFIEI
+1945 
-1953 YFKRDSQ
+1953 
-1960 NENSYNVFWK
+1960 
-1970 DEDVFHQIFNPDR
+1970 ED
-1983 DKSPLQYSNIV
+1983 
-1994 IKDFHKIIPK
+1994 
-2004 SFVVNNENILQES
+2004 
-2017 VNGKILYYLD
+2017 
-2027 TTLGYSTLK
+2027 
-2036 DDDSNNPIINSIEL
+2036 
-2050 QEKYIVSNLDD
+2050 
-2061 EAYLKSAN
+2061 
-2069 PERYLYKKVKLADN
+2069 
-2083 TYQYTLQP
+2083 
-2091 ASDFVQYTL
+2091 DFVQYIL
-2100 KEQIKWDEN
+2100 GEGEKGEIKWDEN
-2109 GNLYIETAED
+2109 GNLYIEN
-2119 QSQTKAIKLYY
+2119 QSQTIKLYY
-2130 SIIEDNKTIGFER
+2130 SIIEDNKPIRYER
-2143 AKFINKSTSDSI
+2143 AKFINESTSDSI
-2155 NLSVI
+2155 NLSSIVPPG
-2160 DPSGAA
+2160 DAK
-2166 EIGYPYG
+2166 IGYPYG
-2173 IYLSNLG
+2173 IYLTKLG

-2195 IDNGEDRYL
+2195 NNNGKDWYL

-2235 ELITLVDIEKEHVN
+2235 ELITLVDMEKEHVN

-2270 NEGDSSNPKEFTI
+2270 NEGDSSNPKKYII
-2283 NPSYFGTKSDIS
+2283 NPSYFGTKADIS
-2295 KLPENDTD
+2295 KLPENG
-2303 IIDPKNKFIKIGSKY
+2303 IDPKNNFIKIGSKY

-2336 ILTLDNVVTNYSTGS
+2336 ILTLDNVVANSSGS
-2351 YAKISENSE
+2351 YVEISENSE
-2360 IQYQI
+2360 FQYQI

-2372 NGDSEQ
+2372 NGDSKQ

-2410 YYDPYEKYTLTEGGE
+2410 YYDPNGNYTLTEGGE
-2425 ISGNK
+2425 ISEISGNN

-2439 VYSNAISISPCTDK
+2439 VYSNAISISPCTK
-2453 GNIIKRIDESENNF
+2453 EGNIIKRIDESENNF
-2467 MYMLPIEMRNNYKL
+2467 MYMLPIEMQNEYIL
-2481 TTTDWKNYEYTK
+2481 TTTDWKNYVYTN

-2505 VSGLCTGKFNNL
+2505 NESGLCTGDFNNL
-2517 VPNDA
+2517 VPKDSN
-2522 DNSKIYVSSGKLQ
+2522 NTYVSSGKLQ
-2535 EYEEIKWESDTAE
+2535 EYEEIKWTDGTAE
-2548 GVVCKASDEGIKIEN
+2548 RAVCKARDEGIKIEN

-2576 YNTININCSESGD
+2576 YNTININCSETGD
-2589 ITDDGYESF
+2589 KTNYKSF
-2598 TIDFDNRKQESDD
+2598 TIDFDNSEQIPDD
-2611 EVVKDKYIIWKDD
+2611 KNTEDKYIIWKNDEE
-2624 KEYVELNGSTG
+2624 KVELNGSTD
-2635 SFSTNDSQIIN
+2635 SISTNDSQIIN

-2682 IGSNTYNIERHQY
+2682 IGSNTYDIERHRY
-2695 AIVDGN
+2695 AIVDGV
-2701 IYIANGNEITIEN
+2701 IYIANDNKITIEN
-2714 DTYVI
+2714 ATYNI
-2719 DDETQHVDIDRKPYI
+2719 DDKTQHVDIDRKPYI

-2757 ISSCRYLKYGEEGDI
+2757 ISSCRYLNYTEKGNN

-2793 DEEWI
+2793 VEEWI
-2798 DIDEY
+2798 YINEY
-2803 NKLQVLV
+2803 IKLQVLV

-2823 EYIVLDESVTINDV
+2823 EYIVSGETVTINDV
-2837 SYPVTTK
+2837 AYPVTTR
-2844 RCVIIDLNRKIYTEM
+2844 RCVIIDLNRKIYTET
-2859 NDQQEEYI
+2859 NDQHEEYI
-2867 TYDNAPYYV
+2867 TYDNVTYNV
-2876 SDNTVTIQDI
+2876 SNDSVTIRDI
-2886 YYTINSESKVNIGE
+2886 YYTINSEGKVNIGE
-2900 VYYDLSNE
+2900 AYYDLSNE
-2908 YTASTVEIVRY
+2908 YTADTVKIVRY

-2927 TGENEEKY
+2927 TGKNEEKY
-2935 VTYNNKIYN
+2935 VTYNNINYY
-2944 VVDNAVTIDNVIITV
+2944 VVDNAVTIDDVIITV

-2967 RNIPYYANTNNYIIV
+2967 GNIPYYANTNNYIIV
-2982 NDEIICENNGYYIYN
+2982 NGEIICENNGYYIYN
-2997 YSSYQQSI
+2997 FSSYQQSI

-3055 KFDGNEYKI
+3055 KFDGKEYKI

-3070 SMVISNKYVV
+3070 SMVISNNYVV
-3080 ISGES
+3080 INSNS
-3085 ITFVIN
+3085 ITFEIN

-3096 YSVNYDNSNITLS
+3096 YSVTYANPNITLS
-3109 SAESTTEPIT
+3109 SSESTTEPIT

-3125 SVTIKINDINY
+3125 SVTINIDDINY

-3170 IAFDPYSRIVD
+3170 IAFDPYSRIID
-3181 VSNECTVVDKN
+3181 VSNECVVVDKN
-3192 TITYD
+3192 TITYA
-3197 DGIAGKNSTST
+3197 DGFAGKNSTST
-3208 VGNWQ
+3208 DPAEVGNWQ

-3225 SDNTPPSWIRYF
+3225 SDSTPSWIRYF
-3237 EYNPHTSKLSNVNYI
+3237 EYNPHTSKLSNINYI

-3257 ITRDNII
+3257 ITFSINDESVTFEINNNSYTYSVNYDNPNITLSSSPESTTESITFSINDESVTININDINYKYSVNYANPNITLSPESITRNKII

-3275 EPSRHNMCI
+3275 EPSRYNMCI
-3284 HDPVSDPDYIYEI
+3284 QDSDSDPDYIYTI

-3318 YKYTNTKPDS
+3318 YKYTNPKSENNTKPDS

-3337 WRDTD
+3337 WSDTG
-3342 KQYYNQVWQIESIE
+3342 KQYNNQVWQIESIA
-3356 TNPDEI
+3356 TNADEI

-3405 STYSLSLDNDTISSK
+3405 STYSLSLINDTISSQ

-3435 NPVKFDISITKTP
+3435 DPVKFDISITKTTS
-3448 DSFLILYL
+3448 DSFLILNL
-3456 TTEIETDN
+3456 ISKIETDD
-3464 STETVKINIINE
+3464 SSETVEINIINE
-3476 DHKFTSLNNVSLF
+3476 DHEITSLNNVSLF
-3489 RIIQYGT
+3489 RNIQYGT
-3496 NNYLYYIQMIRNEL
+3496 NNYLYYIQMIQNEL
-3510 YMTELSKTRTNS
+3510 YMTELSKTKTIS

-3537 IFTIENDNVK
+3537 PFTIEDDNVK
-3547 YKDDTVAKLGEYFTI
+3547 YGDKAVAKLGEYFTI
-3562 DTEEKTYYFQITVN
+3562 FTKDTKKTYYFQITVN
-3576 EVNSNKYVVNIY
+3576 EVNNKYVVNIY

-3597 QWYIMINNLMYEI
+3597 QWYIMINNSMYEI
-3610 YIDGESYYLLYN
+3610 YIDGESYYLLN
-3622 DLLYYPKEDE
+3622 DGILYYPKEDE
-3632 SYQIDQNQDPKLY
+3632 SYKIDQNQAPKLY

-3671 IRRSVKMEGVKTE
+3671 IRRSVKMENVKTE
-3684 SRTTTSN
+3684 SVTKTSN

-3719 RVYRD
+3719 RVYSD

-3733 NYKYNSGEL
+3733 KYNYSSGEL
-3742 YDIIYDTDKNEY
+3742 YNIIYDTAKNEY

-3764 QNDGGYIG
+3764 QNDGCYIG
-3772 DTYCIFSNQYN
+3772 DTYCIFSNQN
-3783 GTIQIKYDKSVQTKH
+3783 DGSIQITYDKSVQTKH
-3798 GQFILSIDNDSS
+3798 GQFILSNDNDES
-3810 ITYYIYGISNVVQ
+3810 ITYYIYGIWNVVQ
-3823 FSKSYPIKEDDTVII
+3823 FSTTNCYQIEEDGTVII
-3838 GNENVY
+3838 GNE
-3844 TKECKVVYN
+3844 KCKVVYN
-3853 DSQKYVSYDWTE
+3853 DSQKYVSYDWNE
-3865 QVSIENNTV
+3865 QVNIKNNTI

-3907 NNVNYVTFG
+3907 NNVNYVIFG

-3928 VGNTTYPFGTINYK
+3928 VGNTTYRFGTINYK
-3942 GKTIYPYTLR
+3942 GKTIYPYTLK
-3952 YNNSDTNEYA
+3952 YNNSETNEYT
-3962 IDSELYTAYIN
+3962 IDNELYTAYID

-3982 TSHIELLESS
+3982 TTHIELLDSS
-3992 NQCQII
+3992 NRCQI
-3998 VSDEEK
+3998 VSDKEK

-4034 YRKDATTD
+4034 YRKGATPD
-4042 DYKKITYID
+4042 DYKKIMYID
-4051 RNDYWYNDGGNKYI
+4051 RNDYWYNDGTYQNI

-4079 VTSKSDT
+4079 VTSKSDS

-4091 WSKGVLSPEPTE
+4091 WSKGVLSPKPTE

-4111 DYGIRK
+4111 DYGVWK
-4117 QGTESSSTMFAYR
+4117 QDNESSSTMYAYR

-4137 IDLSNKTFNILA
+4137 IGLSNKTFNILA
-4149 FGPTVKNNNL
+4149 FGPTVDNNNL
-4159 EYYIV
+4159 YYYIV
-4164 PVTRGSNTETEK
+4164 PVTRGSNTKTEK
-4176 SFTNPGEV
+4176 SFTNPGKV

-4190 TFYISTEG
+4190 TFYITTEG
-4198 QLVGIVESSEV
+4198 QLVGIIESSEV
-4209 TIAYTCNISLTKYEQ
+4209 TIAYTCNISLTKYEK
-4224 SSYLYHIVPNN
+4224 STNLYHIVPDN
-4235 FPGNR
+4235 FPEDR
-4240 SDIITHAELAGP
+4240 SDIISHAELL
-4252 DKHYKDEFAL
+4252 DKHYENESAL
-4262 SKAIYNRY
+4262 SEALYSRY
-4270 YSTDGPISTN
+4270 YSTDGPIST
-4280 DLIITDDPT
+4280 D
-4289 STYQMSKFYW
+4289 QMSKFYW
-4299 EEDFN
+4299 GEDSN
-4304 GYSIKYSESVKLE
+4304 GYSIKYSESVKIE

-4331 DTYPALT
+4331 DTYPANT

-4347 ALKSVDAYGNIYISD
+4347 ALKSVDNTYGNTYISD
-4362 INNTFTINGY
+4362 INKTFTINGY

-4417 QNVDY
+4417 QNVDSWY
-4422 WNNNTISINNTSYN
+4422 NNTISINNISYS
-4436 ILYNTD
+4436 ILYNSD

-4447 NSETDITLKQYS
+4447 NSETDITLEQYS

-4486 KTDIIS
+4486 KIDIIS

-4529 LVYFVKVARIDDNNM
+4529 CVYFVKVARIDDDNM

-4551 VHKALYAVIVDDTK
+4551 VNKALYAVIVDDQQ
-4565 KPTHLIECEPIKTEY
+4565 KPTHLIECSTITTEN
-4580 GQFKIDNTTY
+4580 GQFKINNTTY

-4602 YNTSETYDT
+4602 YNTSEKYDT

-4616 FDINGISIKYT
+4616 FDINGISIKYI
-4627 TSENIPSSSLYFTFN
+4627 TSENISSSSLYFTFT
-4642 SETTPTKTY
+4642 SGTTPTKTY

-4665 QIINGVM
+4665 HIINGVM

-4720 TNLTVG
+4720 TTLTVG

-4746 SNISNNISNTLGTF
+4746 SSNASNTLGTF
-4760 TYDILSGCIK
+4760 TYDILSGCIEYVQAIDLGK
-4770 YKQTIYLDKFNKQ
+4770 LNIFNKQ
-4783 YTDSITIYFKSRV
+4783 YTDSFTIYFKSRV

-4807 PTKYYY
+4807 STKYYY

-4821 INTPDTIAS
+4821 INTPTTIAS
-4830 VNFPCP
+4830 VNFPCS

-4844 TPDLTCTLITYNE
+4844 TPDAPGLTCTLITYNE
-4857 IHLIRKTESLSMNVK
+4857 IHLIRKAESLSMNVK
-4872 FKSTEKSISLKGIT
+4872 FKSTEKSLSLKGIT

-4967 NSSEGQTATIK
+4967 NSSENQTATIK
-4978 LNGLSENQE
+4978 LNGLSENKE

-5025 SLDVGIGSCTYE
+5025 SLGVGIGSCTYE

-5042 NLKYLYLENVEITG
+5042 NLKYLYLKKVEITG

-5069 ITPKVSSYE
+5069 ITPKASSYE

-5101 PNVKDQICL
+5101 PNVNDQICL

-5123 VNTISRSVRIIN
+5123 VNTTSRSVRIIN

-5212 LVLSDICDVSDSKP
+5212 LVLSDICDVSDSNP

-5293 LEETADI
+5293 LEETPDI
-5300 EIQGKYLDGSKLEK
+5300 KIQGKYLDGSKLEK
-5314 DMFTINENSKFPISN
+5314 DMFTISENSKFPISN

-5344 DVITVINNLNAQL
+5344 DVITVINNLNSQL
-5357 GTDAENYI
+5357 GGDAENYI

-5373 VAFIINDKDGD
+5373 VAVIVNDNDN
-5384 KDGEKYIMY
+5384 EKYIMY

-5406 FGNKIDIE
+5406 FGNKIYIE

-5425 HTEVNDNT
+5425 HTEVNGNT

-5453 NTAEVSI
+5453 NTTEVSI

-5472 FSETINLNNLSM
+5472 FSETVNLNNLSM

-5585 NKFYK
+5585 TKFYK